1 MALDTFGARHT
12 GRVEVPDLTSAN
24 LAYVIFT
31 SGSTGRPKGVMIEHR
46 NVANFFTAMDE
57 QLHFTPGVTSP
68 GTWLAVTSISFDISV
83 LELFW
88 TLARGFTV
96 VVQDDEG
103 RLSTDVAAPGRA
115 APAKEMAFSLFYFA
129 ADAGEQQRDRY
140 RLLLEG
146 AKFADTHGFAAVW
159 TPERHFHEF
168 GGLYPNPALTSA
180 AVAAITERV
189 EIRAGSVVL
198 PLHNPIGIAEDWSVV
213 DNLSNGRVGLSFASG
228 WHANDFALAP
238 DNFERRRELM
248 SEGIETI
255 RALWRGETVSARS
268 GDGREIEV
276 AMFPPPVQ
284 RTPKMWITAGG
295 SPATFENAGR
305 LGASILTNLLVMS
318 QDDLVAN
325 VAAYRTAYRAA
336 GHPGDGHVTV
346 MLHTFV
352 GRDVA
357 EVKRLVREPFLDYLK
372 TSTDLINKVQWETTS
387 FAKPGE
393 TPAPGAASSV
403 PDLDELDP
411 DEIAV
416 IMDHAFE
423 RYVGSAGLFG
433 TPESCLAQVDHL
445 RSLGVDEI
453 ACLIDFGVDQ
463 DTVLAALEDLDELR
477 RAANAGV
484 GIVELPDGD
493 LESAIAADEEVDA
506 GFVAQVGRHAVT
518 HVQCTPSMAAVIAA
532 DRTGLGALASLE
544 QLLLGG
550 EALPPPLVDEIRPAM
565 RGRLL
570 NMYGPTETTI
580 WSTVSPIEAAGE
592 PITIGRPI
600 ANTQVYIVDRELQLN
615 PIGTAGELVIGGD
628 GVVRGYLDRPELTA
642 ERFVDLPAAG
652 GARVY
657 RTGDLVTLMPDGELH
672 FGGRLDHQVKVRGY
686 RIELGEI
693 EAVIGR
699 FPNVREN
706 VVVART
712 ETPGDPRIVAYVV
725 PGSDAERAGAE
736 AWGQVWDE
744 TYGAG
749 TTDDPTFDISGWND
763 SYSGDPIPAVQ
774 MHEWVDGTVSR
785 IRALAPRRV
794 LEIGC
799 GTGLLLFRVAP
810 HSERYVGVDLAQ
822 HALDRIAAALPG
834 AGLTNVELHRGAA
847 HDVRSLVG
855 DQRFDTIVINSV
867 SQYFPDAQYLVDVVS
882 AAIDLL
888 EPGGSLYVGDVRSR
902 DQQPLFSA
910 AVELARAPAAM
921 TAAELASR
929 VEHRDVSD
937 EELVVDPGLFHAL
950 AARRTDVV
958 DVDVRIKPGRAENE
972 MTRFRYDVVV
982 QKAGDAPAPVA
993 DLRTLDLERLSIGAV
1008 RDALADEPPVLRIAG
1023 LRNERLVREAELVR
1037 LLMASADSAS
1047 TVADVRTALAAV
1059 PHGDHPDDLDTID
1072 DRYDV
1077 AATWSAAGVDRFDV
1091 VLRSK
1096 TARVRIPAPA
1106 VDPARPWS
1114 AYTNQP
1120 ARRDAKTLAP
1130 ELRAH
1135 LRSTLPDHMVP
1146 TAFVLL
1152 DALPRTPNGKIDRNA
1167 LPAPDR
1173 SRVEDAE
1180 TLVAAEGDLEE
1191 TIATI
1196 WQDILSLDT
1205 VGVETNL
1212 FDLGANSLMMVRASS
1227 RLGEALGRKVSLVEM
1242 FGYPTVRSLA
1252 AHLGDGDG
1260 DGEAALTQS
1269 QDRAE
1274 ARREAMR
1281 RRQGA
1286 RSGRR
1291 R

>member
-1 MALDTFGARHT
+1 
-12 GRVEVPDLTSAN
+12 
-24 LAYVIFT
+24 
-31 SGSTGRPKGVMIEHR
+31 
-46 NVANFFTAMDE
+46 
-57 QLHFTPGVTSP
+57 
-68 GTWLAVTSISFDISV
+68 
-83 LELFW
+83 
-88 TLARGFTV
+88 
-96 VVQDDEG
+96 
-103 RLSTDVAAPGRA
+103 
-115 APAKEMAFSLFYFA
+115 
-129 ADAGEQQRDRY
+129 
-140 RLLLEG
+140 
-146 AKFADTHGFAAVW
+146 
-159 TPERHFHEF
+159 
-168 GGLYPNPALTSA
+168 
-180 AVAAITERV
+180 
-189 EIRAGSVVL
+189 
-198 PLHNPIGIAEDWSVV
+198 
-213 DNLSNGRVGLSFASG
+213 
-228 WHANDFALAP
+228 
-238 DNFERRRELM
+238 
-248 SEGIETI
+248 
-255 RALWRGETVSARS
+255 
-268 GDGREIEV
+268 
-276 AMFPPPVQ
+276 
-284 RTPKMWITAGG
+284 
-295 SPATFENAGR
+295 
-305 LGASILTNLLVMS
+305 
-318 QDDLVAN
+318 
-325 VAAYRTAYRAA
+325 
-336 GHPGDGHVTV
+336 V

-352 GRDVA
+352 GRDVD

-393 TPAPGAASSV
+393 TPAPGAASSMPAAAASSV
-403 PDLDELDP
+403 PDLDDLEP

-423 RYVGSAGLFG
+423 RYVGAAGLFG
-433 TPESCLAQVDHL
+433 TPESCLAQVDRL
-445 RSLGVDEI
+445 RELGVDEI

-463 DTVLAALEDLDELR
+463 DTVLAGLEDLDELR

-484 GIVELPDGD
+484 GVVELPESD
-493 LESAIAADEEVDA
+493 LESAIAADEETDA
-506 GFVAQVGRHAVT
+506 GFVAQVARHAVT

-532 DRTGLGALASLE
+532 DPAGLGALASLE

-550 EALPPPLVDEIRPAM
+550 EALPPPLVDEIRPVM

-580 WSTVSPIEAAGE
+580 WSTVSPVEVAGE

-600 ANTQVYIVDRELQLN
+600 ANTQVYIVDRDLQLN
-615 PIGTAGELVIGGD
+615 PMGTPGELLIGGD

-657 RTGDLVTLMPDGELH
+657 RTGDLVTLMADGELQ

-712 ETPGDPRIVAYVV
+712 DTPGDPRIVAYVV
-725 PGSDAERAGAE
+725 PGADAEQTGAE

-749 TTDDPTFDISGWND
+749 ASDDPTFDISGWND
-763 SYSGDPIPAVQ
+763 SYTGDPIPAEQ
-774 MHEWVDGTVSR
+774 MHEWVDGAVNH
-785 IRALAPRRV
+785 IRVLAPRRV

-810 HSERYVGVDLAQ
+810 HCERYVGVDLAQ

-847 HDVRSLVG
+847 HDVRSVVSG
-855 DQRFDTIVINSV
+855 TFDTIVINSV
-867 SQYFPDAQYLVDVVS
+867 SQYFPDAQYLADVVS
-882 AAIDLL
+882 TAIDLL

-902 DQQPLFSA
+902 DQQPLFAA

-921 TAAELASR
+921 TAAELAAR
-929 VEHRDVSD
+929 VQHREVGD
-937 EELVVDPGLFHAL
+937 EELVIDPGLFHAL
-950 AARRTDVV
+950 AAGRSDVA
-958 DVDVRIKPGRAENE
+958 DVEVRIKPGRAENE

-982 QKAGDAPAPVA
+982 QTAGDAPAPVA
-993 DLRTLDLERLSIGAV
+993 DVRTLALERLSMSAV
-1008 RDALADEPPVLRIAG
+1008 REALADEPPVLRITG
-1023 LRNERLVREAELVR
+1023 LRNDRLVREAELVR
-1037 LLMASADSAS
+1037 LLSASVDSAS

-1059 PHGDHPDDLDTID
+1059 PAGDHPDDLDTID
-1072 DRYDV
+1072 DRYAV
-1077 AATWSAAGVDRFDV
+1077 EATWSPAGVDRFDI

-1106 VDPARPWS
+1106 VDAALPWS

-1180 TLVAAEGDLEE
+1180 TLVAAEGDVEE

-1196 WQDILSLDT
+1196 WQDILSLDA

-1252 AHLGDGDG
+1252 AHLGAGDG
-1260 DGEAALTQS
+1260 DREAALTQS

-1286 RSGRR
+1286 RPGRR